1 MHHILLYLCSY
12 YSCLSWGLHF
22 TTSTFNNYKWISFVL
37 GVIDVTTNCF
47 IVKISTLIYFAFV
60 HSASPWEYS
69 QEGAGSPSEVKC
81 FCLWSNVNTLRW
93 LPFQNNKNEKWT
105 QLIIIIFL
113 GLIYKSPD
121 EAITWPT
128 PQVGKSRFYYYD
140 R

>member
-93 LPFQNNKNEKWT
+93 LPFQNNKNEKVN
-105 QLIIIIFL
+105 
-113 GLIYKSPD
+113 
-121 EAITWPT
+121 A
-128 PQVGKSRFYYYD
+128 VNYYYFF
-140 R
+140 RTNIQVTWWGYNMANTSGWEVPVLLLW